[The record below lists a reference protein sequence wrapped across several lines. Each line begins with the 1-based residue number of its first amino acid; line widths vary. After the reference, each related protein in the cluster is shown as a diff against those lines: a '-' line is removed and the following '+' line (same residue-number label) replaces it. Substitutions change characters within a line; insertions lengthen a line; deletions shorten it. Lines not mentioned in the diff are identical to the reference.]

1 MLAAAGPREGA
12 MDEVVLLYTTWPDAE
27 TAEAAAV
34 EAVEARLAACANI
47 LAPMRSV
54 YRWQGAVERAQEIPA
69 LFKTTVAAAPELT
82 RRIVARHPYDTPAVV
97 AMRVADAG
105 SHAPFLQ
112 WIRAEVGGEI

>member
-1 MLAAAGPREGA
+1 

-27 TAEAAAV
+27 TAEAAAT

-47 LAPMRSV
+47 LGPMRSI
-54 YRWQGAVERAQEIPA
+54 YRWQGAVEHAHEIPV

-97 AMRVADAG
+97 ALSAGEAG
-105 SHAPFLQ
+105 SHPPFLQ
-112 WIRAEVGGEI
+112 WIRAEVGGDR